1 MGSNYIFAP
10 HRFIHIYIKQTSMR
24 KYLLLLLL
32 TGIAFLSSRNVNA
45 QGVTTASVN
54 GIVTDSKGGVPGAT
68 VTVTHMPTGT
78 VYATVTRNDG
88 RYNVPNLRVGGPY
101 NIKITFIGYKDFVQE
116 GFNLNIGQDQRI
128 DAKIEE
134 NNTNLKEVVVTGTQG
149 KVINSS
155 RTGARETVNRQQI
168 EGLPT
173 ISRSLNDF
181 TKLTPS
187 ANSNTVGGS
196 SFGGRSNLYN
206 NVTVDG
212 ALFNNSFGLSNNLGG
227 QTNSQPI
234 SLDAID
240 QIQVDIAPYDVRQGN
255 FTGAGVNTVVKSGT
269 NTFKGS
275 VYDYIRGTGLTGYNA
290 GDVTIAKTPF
300 SYRQT
305 GVSLG
310 GPIIKN
316 KLFFFIS
323 GEEERISQPATSYVA
338 TGSGGTG
345 SVSQVRASTLD
356 SISSFLKTKYGYNAG
371 PYQGYSY
378 DTYSNKL
385 TAKIDWNID
394 KNNVLSA
401 KYFYLKSYGD
411 HPASNSGITN
421 AGVGFGTTRAPGIN
435 TLPFYGSGYRINNNF
450 NIGIVE
456 LDTRISNKLSNRLTV
471 GYSAL
476 RDFRSS
482 LGSGASLPLVD
493 IGNGTSLVDGTVVT
507 KATATATSFGYELF
521 TANNLL
527 YTNIAQFSD
536 DLTLYAGKHEFTF
549 GTNDQIQSYKN
560 GFAPDYNGLYTY
572 NSASDFINGAP
583 AQAFTTRYSALPSGA
598 FPFAKIKASI
608 YSVYVQDKWHATD
621 NLRITYGIR
630 ADYDAFPT
638 SLPQNANVPPLTFQQ
653 GIHVDPSKLP
663 SNRVQLSPRLGFN
676 WDVNGDQQTQVRG
689 GTGLFA
695 GTVPFVWIS
704 NQASNNGVLFG
715 SYTVVKGAPA
725 NTPAQNAQLIFN
737 PNVDATHTGG
747 GAANTSYELD
757 VANPKLKYPKI
768 WRTNLAVDQRL
779 PGGIVG
785 TIEGAYTKDINAI
798 YHENLVVSDAFT
810 ILPGVEGQIR
820 YTSKN
825 ITPAAAAATA
835 ANPSITGLYYMTNT
849 SKGYSYFITGQLQ
862 KSFSNGF
869 YANVAYTHSG
879 SKDVND
885 GGSTAGTIW
894 SSRYVAG
901 NPNADNLSNSSFVQ
915 PNRVI
920 ASLMYKKSYL
930 DHASTSVGFIF
941 EMANNGAVSYITS
954 GDPNNDGAT
963 NDLMYVPKQQ
973 SDIILVPDGSSNSGT
988 PQQQWDELNAFIS
1001 QDKYLSKHRG
1011 QFAERNGVILP
1022 YFKRLDF
1029 KAIQDFYIQVGKTK
1043 NTIEISLDIINVGN
1057 LINKNWGLYQDS
1069 FNGFFSG
1076 STTVL
1081 KYEGLDAATGRA
1093 TYSFPLLNRTT
1104 NTPVTKSFINDTSPI
1119 SRWQAQLGLRYI
1131 FN

>member
-1 MGSNYIFAP
+1 
-10 HRFIHIYIKQTSMR
+10 MR
-24 KYLLLLLL
+24 KHLLLFLLL
-32 TGIAFLSSRNVNA
+32 TGIAFSMSKNAHA

-54 GIVTDSKGGVPGAT
+54 GIVSDNKGAIPGAT
-68 VTVTHMPTGT
+68 ITVTHVPTGT
-78 VYATVTRNDG
+78 VYATVSRADG
-88 RYNVPNLRVGGPY
+88 RYNLPNLRVGGPY
-101 NIKITFIGYKDFVQE
+101 TVKITFIGYKDFVEE
-116 GFNLNIGQDQRI
+116 GITLTIGQDQRI

-134 NNTNLKEVVVTGTQG
+134 TSANLAEVTVTGVQG

-155 RTGARETVNRQQI
+155 RTGARETINRAQI

-173 ISRSLNDF
+173 ISRSLTDF

-187 ANSNTVGGS
+187 ANGL
-196 SFGGRSNLYN
+196 SFGGRSSLYN
-206 NVTVDG
+206 NITVDG
-212 ALFNNSFGLSNNLGG
+212 ALFNNSFGLAGTLGG

-269 NTFKGS
+269 NTFKGT
-275 VYDYIRGTGLTGYNA
+275 VYDYIRGTSLTGYNA
-290 GDVTIAKTPF
+290 GDVTITKTPF
-300 SYRQT
+300 TYRQT
-305 GVSLG
+305 GASFG

-316 KLFFFIS
+316 KLFFFLS

-338 TGSGGTG
+338 TGSGASG
-345 SVSQVRASTLD
+345 SVSQVRAATLD
-356 SISSFLKTKYGYNAG
+356 SLSTFLKSKYGYNPGA
-371 PYQGYSY
+371 YQGYNY
-378 DTYSNKL
+378 DTYSDKV

-394 KNNVLSA
+394 KNNTLSA

-421 AGVGFGTTRAPGIN
+421 NGVGFGSTRAPGIS

-456 LDTRISNKLSNRLTV
+456 LDTRISSSMSNRLTV

-476 RDFRSS
+476 RDFRAS
-482 LGSGASLPLVD
+482 LGGAAIPLVD
-493 IGNGTSLVDGTVVT
+493 IGNGVFNPATNTET
-507 KATATATSFGYELF
+507 KASATETSFGYELF
-521 TANNLL
+521 TAGNIL

-536 DLTLYAGKHEFTF
+536 DFSIFSGRHEFTF
-549 GTNDQIQSYKN
+549 GTSDQIQSYKN

-572 NSASDFINGAP
+572 NSAYDFENGLP
-583 AQAFTTRYSALPSGA
+583 AAAYTTRYSALPDGS
-598 FPFAKIKASI
+598 FPYAQIKAAI
-608 YSVYVQDKWHATD
+608 YSVYAQDKFHATD

-638 SLPQNANVPPLTFQQ
+638 TLPQNPNVPGLTFQQ
-653 GIHVDPSKLP
+653 GIHVDPSVLP
-663 SNRVQLSPRLGFN
+663 KNRVQLSPRLGFN
-676 WDVNGDQQTQVRG
+676 WDVNGDQSTQVRG
-689 GTGLFA
+689 GSGLFA

-704 NQASNNGVLFG
+704 NQASNNGALFG
-715 SYTVVKGAPA
+715 SYTVVKGAAA

-737 PNVDATHTGG
+737 PNVNANRPPVPSP
-747 GAANTSYELD
+747 ANTSYELD
-757 VANPKLKYPKI
+757 VANPNLKYPKI

-779 PGGIVG
+779 PWGIVG
-785 TIEGAYTKDINAI
+785 TLEGAYTKDINAI
-798 YHENLVVSDAFT
+798 YHENLVLSDT
-810 ILPGVEGQIR
+810 YTVLPGAEGQIR

-825 ITPAAAAATA
+825 ITPPAATATA
-835 ANPSITGLYYMTNT
+835 ANPAITGLYYMTNT
-849 SKGYSYFITGQLQ
+849 DKGYSYFVTGQLQ
-862 KSFSNGF
+862 KSFIGGF

-879 SKDVND
+879 SMDVND
-885 GGSTAGTIW
+885 GGSTASTIW

-920 ASLMYKKSYL
+920 ASVMYKKSYFE
-930 DHASTSVGFIF
+930 HASTSVGLIF
-941 EMANNGAVSYITS
+941 EMANNGAVTYITS

-963 NDLMYVPKQQ
+963 NDLMFIPKNQG
-973 SDIILVPDGSSNSGT
+973 DIILVPDAATNPNDAQT
-988 PQQQWDELNAFIS
+988 QWNQLNAFIS
-1001 QDKYLSKHRG
+1001 QDKYLSSHRG

-1029 KAIQDFYIQVGKTK
+1029 KAVQDFYVMVGKSK
-1043 NTIEISLDIINVGN
+1043 NTIEVSLDIINLGN
-1057 LINKNWGLYQDS
+1057 LLNKNWGLYQDS
-1069 FNGFFSG
+1069 FNGFNSG

-1081 KYEGLDAATGRA
+1081 KFIKLDPTTGSA
-1093 TYSFPLLNRTT
+1093 TYSFPLLNVKAG
-1104 NTPVTKSFINDTSPI
+1104 TPVTSSFINDTSPI
-1119 SRWQAQLGLRYI
+1119 SRWQGQLGIRYI